1 MEVEFLLNRV
11 KGGLKP
17 LGSLCTQKPT
27 FFPRYALSLK
37 CRQISEDSQELG
49 EIQNWLGWPGG
60 VSRQDLARGWR
71 PPIAPQLL

>member
-1 MEVEFLLNRV
+1 MEVEFLQNRV

-37 CRQISEDSQELG
+37 CRRISEDSWELG
-49 EIQNWLGWPGG
+49 EIQVN
-60 VSRQDLARGWR
+60 
-71 PPIAPQLL
+71 